1 MAVER
6 TKKVRTRQRGKKWSY
21 SFEGARING
30 KRKPIEKGGFATEQ
44 EAYEAGLE
52 AYKEYRAAGSVF
64 SGSDMSVSD
73 FMDMWL
79 EKVAKVSVKPNTLYN
94 YKKMIRCHIN
104 PCLGGYALKDITPV
118 AVDNWITQR
127 YVDKGLSYSTLDNM
141 LKVLKVALDYAVY
154 PGQLIRDNPAR
165 MIKVPRAAK
174 REVNTREPVSVEQ
187 MQQVLDYFRDYK
199 PARHYWLPILIGY
212 HTGFRIGEVL
222 ALEWSNIDFELGT
235 ITCCQQIQRLQNAG
249 AAGFGGRN
257 TGAWYVGPPKT
268 KMSERIIRMDKDL
281 IAELKRAK
289 AAQAAFELRYGGEY
303 METYWQEEYD
313 ERIGQTV
320 KRMRSYQK
328 NDRGK
333 TGIKMNLVCTQE
345 CGDFI
350 RFGSINAAIGRM
362 RRELDIPHFD
372 FHTMRHTHA
381 QMLIEG
387 GAKLKD
393 VSARLGHAS
402 IDITLD
408 TYTAVTKEMQD
419 DTIKIFESIPK
430 AK

>member
-1 MAVER
+1 MAA
-6 TKKVRTRQRGKKWSY
+6 KVRTRKRGNKWSY
-21 SFEGARING
+21 AFEGAKING
-30 KRKPIEKGGFATEQ
+30 KRNTIEKAGFSSEE
-44 EAYEAGLE
+44 EAYEAGLAAFQE
-52 AYKEYRAAGSVF
+52 YKAAGSVF
-64 SGSDMSVSD
+64 AGSDMSVSD
-73 FMDMWL
+73 FMEMWL

-94 YKKMIRCHIN
+94 YKKMIRCHIK
-104 PCLGGYALKDITPV
+104 PCLGGYSLKDITPV
-118 AVDNWITQR
+118 AVDNWITER

-154 PGQLIRDNPAR
+154 PGQLIRDNPAQ

-222 ALEWSNIDFELGT
+222 ALEWSNIDFDLEA

-249 AAGFGGRN
+249 AVGFGGKH

-268 KMSERIIRMDKDL
+268 KMSERIIRIDKDL
-281 IAELKRAK
+281 IAELKRVK
-289 AAQAAFELRYGGEY
+289 AAQAANELRYGGEY
-303 METYWQEEYD
+303 METYWREEPD

-328 NDRGK
+328 NDRAKSGR
-333 TGIKMNLVCTQE
+333 KMNLVCTQE

-350 RFGSINAAIGRM
+350 RFSSINAAIARM
-362 RRELDIPHFD
+362 RRELNIPSFD

-408 TYTAVTKEMQD
+408 TYTAVTREMQD
-419 DTIKIFESIPK
+419 DTIRIFENIPK

>member
-1 MAVER
+1 
-6 TKKVRTRQRGKKWSY
+6 
-21 SFEGARING
+21 
-30 KRKPIEKGGFATEQ
+30 
-44 EAYEAGLE
+44 
-52 AYKEYRAAGSVF
+52 
-64 SGSDMSVSD
+64 MS
-73 FMDMWL
+73 
-79 EKVAKVSVKPNTLYN
+79 K
-94 YKKMIRCHIN
+94 C
-104 PCLGGYALKDITPV
+104 
-118 AVDNWITQR
+118 
-127 YVDKGLSYSTLDNM
+127 
-141 LKVLKVALDYAVY
+141 
-154 PGQLIRDNPAR
+154 
-165 MIKVPRAAK
+165 
-174 REVNTREPVSVEQ
+174 
-187 MQQVLDYFRDYK
+187 
-199 PARHYWLPILIGY
+199 
-212 HTGFRIGEVL
+212 
-222 ALEWSNIDFELGT
+222 
-235 ITCCQQIQRLQNAG
+235 
-249 AAGFGGRN
+249 
-257 TGAWYVGPPKT
+257 
-268 KMSERIIRMDKDL
+268 
-281 IAELKRAK
+281 AK
-289 AAQAAFELRYGGEY
+289 AAQATFKLRYGGEY

-333 TGIKMNLVCTQE
+333 TGNNMNLVCTQE

-350 RFGSINAAIGRM
+350 RFASINAAIGRM

-419 DTIKIFESIPK
+419 DTIRIFENIPK